1 MTLYDKWLRLWAAQ
15 PIVELVDY
23 INAHPEM
30 IKDRT
35 FGIYNVGDE
44 IIYISN
50 ISSYTRVN
58 STWYRG
64 ASSRLLRRAV
74 NRALAKQLVK

>member
-15 PIVELVDY
+15 PIIELVDY
-23 INAHPEM
+23 IDTTPEVVEELAS
-30 IKDRT
+30 
-35 FGIYNVGDE
+35 GVYYVGGK
-44 IIYISN
+44 IFYISN